1 MWDRKHFLTIAD
13 LEKKDIEKLISR
25 GLELKSLHHSGKL
38 GNPLSGKSMAMIF
51 RKPSL
56 RTRMSFE
63 MAMVGLGG
71 YAFYVS
77 DEEIKLGQREAIC
90 DVARVVSRYVDIV
103 MIRTF
108 AHEEITEFARFSTV
122 PVING
127 LTDQYH
133 PCQVLGDIM
142 TVVEKKG
149 RIEGLKVVYIG
160 DANNVANSWI
170 NASAKLRFDL
180 VLAVAKGYEP
190 DPQILSRARNDG
202 ASIKILYD
210 PIEAA
215 MNADVLYTDVWVSM
229 GVTTEIE
236 KRKQAM
242 KHLQINREVLKAAKP
257 DAIVM
262 HCLPAHRGE
271 EITDEVI
278 DGEQSVVYDEAENRM
293 HIQRAII
300 LELLGK

>member
-1 MWDRKHFLTIAD
+1 MWDRKHFLTIEQLD
-13 LEKKDIEKLISR
+13 RQDIEGLISR
-25 GLELKSLHHSGKL
+25 ALDLKQLHHGGKL
-38 GNPLSGKSMAMIF
+38 QKPLSGKSMAMIF

-108 AHEEITEFARFSTV
+108 AHQEVEEFARFANV

-127 LTDQYH
+127 LTDLYH

-142 TVVEKKG
+142 TVIERKG
-149 RIEGLKVVYIG
+149 RIEGLKIVFIG

-170 NASAKLRFDL
+170 NASARLRFDF
-180 VLAVAKGYEP
+180 VMALAREYQP
-190 DPQILSRARNDG
+190 DPQILSRARNQG
-202 ASIKILYD
+202 ASIKIFFD
-210 PIEAA
+210 PMEAA
-215 MNADVLYTDVWVSM
+215 RDADVLYTDVWVSM

-236 KRKQAM
+236 KRKQTM
-242 KHLQINREVLKAAKP
+242 KHLQINRKVLEVAKP
-257 DAIVM
+257 DVIVM

-271 EITDEVI
+271 EITDDVI

>member
-1 MWDRKHFLTIAD
+1 MWDRKNFLTID
-13 LEKKDIEKLISR
+13 QLEKKDIQSLVTR
-25 GLELKSLHHSGKL
+25 ALELKRHHHSDSLPKL
-38 GNPLSGKSMAMIF
+38 LLGKSMAMIF

-108 AHEEITEFARFSTV
+108 AHREIEEFARYATV

-149 RIEGLKVVYIG
+149 RIEGLRVVFIG

-170 NASAKLRFDL
+170 EAAAKLKFDL
-180 VLAVAKGYEP
+180 VLAVARGYEP
-190 DPQILSRARNDG
+190 DAEILSRALGDG
-202 ASIKILYD
+202 ASIKIVYD

-215 MNADVLYTDVWVSM
+215 HGADVLYTDVWVSM
-229 GVTTEIE
+229 GVTTDIE
-236 KRKQAM
+236 KRRQAM
-242 KHLQINREVLKAAKP
+242 RHLQINQNVLKAAKP

-271 EITDEVI
+271 EITDDVM
-278 DGEQSVVYDEAENRM
+278 DGEKSVVYDEAENRM